1 MLISPKTE
9 ISEFF
14 DKLEESVDD
23 PVARDA
29 IEQFEHLDGRNIRKA
44 RQGWIIR
51 CLEGLIHFLVALYL
65 QRMNRPA
72 SR

>member
-1 MLISPKTE
+1 MTSTDADEETLFCLISARDVDKPKDGNKE
-9 ISEFF
+9 ELF

-44 RQGWIIR
+44 RQG
-51 CLEGLIHFLVALYL
+51 
-65 QRMNRPA
+65 
-72 SR
+72 